1 MPFFCELYNW
11 EIKAYNFI
19 RIYLPMKVTQKSLCV
34 FIHYSKYPY
43 IPLSV
48 KIYVDEISKH
58 FDQVILVT
66 NQRSGEVEI
75 SYNKLNISTVF
86 VKNEG
91 YDLGMF
97 YKVVQTLDLSAY
109 NQIACINDSN
119 ILFNQLLPVFDWSSK
134 LQKDFWGLIDSNQ
147 RPQFSTNQNNY
158 HIQSHF
164 IVFNQRAILKLPAF
178 FETLNI
184 QAIFDE
190 KNTKKTRQTVIDK
203 WEIGLSRFLISERL
217 SCASYIDSLS
227 YSLLYLSGK
236 QANVG
241 LKLYPEL
248 IRSGYPLIKKKI
260 ITKGKWK
267 DIFRSQSYWKNLI
280 RQYGNPD
287 WEIEP
292 LIEELNQ
299 YRNDYGNQPIIQ
311 MRRKYWKLI
320 QSLKKL

>member
-1 MPFFCELYNW
+1 
-11 EIKAYNFI
+11 
-19 RIYLPMKVTQKSLCV
+19 MKVTQKSLCV

-66 NQRSGEVEI
+66 NQRSGEIDV
-75 SYNKLNISTVF
+75 SYNNKNISTVL

-119 ILFNQLLPVFDWSSK
+119 ILFNQLLPVFDWSRK

-147 RPQFSTNQNNY
+147 RPVFSTNQNNY

-164 IVFNQRAILKLPAF
+164 IVFNQKAILKLPAF

-190 KNTKKTRQTVIDK
+190 KNTKKNTSN
-203 WEIGLSRFLISERL
+203 GH
-217 SCASYIDSLS
+217 
-227 YSLLYLSGK
+227 
-236 QANVG
+236 
-241 LKLYPEL
+241 
-248 IRSGYPLIKKKI
+248 
-260 ITKGKWK
+260 
-267 DIFRSQSYWKNLI
+267 
-280 RQYGNPD
+280 
-287 WEIEP
+287 
-292 LIEELNQ
+292 
-299 YRNDYGNQPIIQ
+299 
-311 MRRKYWKLI
+311 
-320 QSLKKL
+320 